1 MFAIQAM
8 RQGGPEVLAYN
19 ELPDPVPGPGQVLVD
34 VRAAG
39 VNFIDTYRR
48 GGMYPMPFPHI
59 VGSEGAGTVAALGE
73 GVSTVAVGDAVAWHD
88 APGSYATR
96 VVVAEKSLL
105 PVPDGVDFPTAAA
118 IPLQGLTAQYLATG
132 SHRIEPGQT
141 ALIHAAAGGV
151 GLLLTQ
157 FVKHLGGR
165 VIGTVSTRQKGDLAR
180 AAGADEVFLYG
191 PDVDIT
197 ATVMDLTNGAGV
209 DVAYDGVGKDTFDA
223 SLASLRPRGSM
234 VLFGAASGAVPPFD
248 IQRLNS
254 GGGIFLS
261 RPSLQWF
268 ARTPEELQERSDMVF
283 AGLNEGWLDFR
294 VGATF
299 PLAEAADAHR
309 ALEGRKTTGKVVLLP

>member
-118 IPLQGLTAQYLATG
+118 IPLQGLTAQY
-132 SHRIEPGQT
+132 RPGDRHGLHP
-141 ALIHAAAGGV
+141 AEGG
-151 GLLLTQ
+151 
-157 FVKHLGGR
+157 
-165 VIGTVSTRQKGDLAR
+165 
-180 AAGADEVFLYG
+180 
-191 PDVDIT
+191 P
-197 ATVMDLTNGAGV
+197 GAG
-209 DVAYDGVGKDTFDA
+209 
-223 SLASLRPRGSM
+223 
-234 VLFGAASGAVPPFD
+234 
-248 IQRLNS
+248 
-254 GGGIFLS
+254 S
-261 RPSLQWF
+261 R
-268 ARTPEELQERSDMVF
+268 RR
-283 AGLNEGWLDFR
+283 
-294 VGATF
+294 
-299 PLAEAADAHR
+299 
-309 ALEGRKTTGKVVLLP
+309 